1 MQEPTPNTVPPPSP
15 ESKPQRDESMVGT
28 TLDGRYQ
35 LDALIGEGGGG
46 QVYRATHLALE
57 RPVAVKLLL
66 QELEVSEIAKARFT
80 REAKTLAALRHP
92 NIVTVIDFGFGEFPF
107 LVLELVQGCEL
118 EELVSEGPMELA
130 DALSV
135 MKQLLGALAYAH
147 EAGVIHRDLKP
158 SNLFV
163 RRLTAGLHIE
173 VLDFGLAKFIGGEHE
188 GAEANIKVT
197 RAGHI
202 VGTPAY
208 MAPEQIGG
216 DPVDKP
222 ADQYGA
228 GVVLFEML
236 TGQLPFHAPEVM
248 GVLRAHLTLE
258 PPTLA
263 ETVPDRSFSP
273 ELEALIA
280 RALAKDPNDRYPDVP
295 AMLVALDNLPET
307 GRLSDVTGS
316 ITRAN
321 SASENASADADESVL
336 ETAKRAV
343 SELGHAIAKHVEPA
357 PESDPSGLPAPPKTL
372 ILGTVV
378 VFLFALGYWM
388 VGDGNEATSAAGVP
402 SAAQDEGEESPE
414 DVPLGQNSPEVD
426 PDADPWAEV
435 PRELAAYKQRIDE
448 GGRLR
453 RRQIGSL
460 RSYASEHPDDARPL
474 LLHARA
480 YVAQGWLSQALPY
493 FLRAF
498 ETDIRARN
506 DPEMLADLIHMA
518 TTETLEQEAADAIRR
533 IYGNEARTA
542 VAKAVAEQSE
552 TPRRERLQR
561 LVQTLE

>member
-1 MQEPTPNTVPPPSP
+1 
-15 ESKPQRDESMVGT
+15 MVGT
-28 TLDGRYQ
+28 TLDGRYR
-35 LDALIGEGGGG
+35 LDVLIGEGGGG
-46 QVYRATHLALE
+46 EVYRATHLALE

-66 QELEVSEIAKARFT
+66 QELEVSEIAKARFS

-118 EELVSEGPMELA
+118 EELVEEGPMELA

-147 EAGVIHRDLKP
+147 DAGVIHRDLKP

-173 VLDFGLAKFIGGEHE
+173 VLDFGLAKFIGGERE
-188 GAEANIKVT
+188 DAEADIKVT

-228 GVVLFEML
+228 AVVLFEML

-273 ELEALIA
+273 ELEALVA
-280 RALAKDPNDRYPDVP
+280 RGLAKDPKDRYPDVA
-295 AMLVALDNLPET
+295 AMLAALDSLPET

-316 ITRAN
+316 IAHGRAGQK
-321 SASENASADADESVL
+321 ASPDTDDESVL

-343 SELGHAIAKHVEPA
+343 SELGSAIAKRVEPA
-357 PESDPSGLPAPPKTL
+357 PESEPSGLPAPPKALL
-372 ILGTVV
+372 IGTVI
-378 VFLFALGYWM
+378 VFVFALGYWM
-388 VGDGNEATSAAGVP
+388 VGDDGTDPAPASSAQSTAQEQGEEAPENVPMGENSPVVDP
-402 SAAQDEGEESPE
+402 SA
-414 DVPLGQNSPEVD
+414 N
-426 PDADPWAEV
+426 PWAEV
-435 PRELAAYKQRIDE
+435 PRELAAYKRRIDE

-460 RSYASEHPDDARPL
+460 RSYASEHPGDARPL

-493 FLRAF
+493 FVRAF

-506 DPEMLADLIHMA
+506 DPEMLAALIHMA
-518 TTETLEQEAADAIRR
+518 TTETLEQDAADAIRR
-533 IYGNEARTA
+533 IYGDSARTA
-542 VAKAVAEQSE
+542 IAKAVADQTESA
-552 TPRRERLQR
+552 RRQRLQR
-561 LVQTLE
+561 LVQSLD

>member
-1 MQEPTPNTVPPPSP
+1 
-15 ESKPQRDESMVGT
+15 MVGT

-66 QELEVSEIAKARFT
+66 QELEVSEVAKARFS

-118 EELVSEGPMELA
+118 EELVEEGPMEMA

-173 VLDFGLAKFIGGEHE
+173 VLDFGLAKFIGGE
-188 GAEANIKVT
+188 AEAEADIKVT

-216 DPVDKP
+216 DPVDKR

-228 GVVLFEML
+228 AVVLFEML

-263 ETVPDRSFSP
+263 RTVPDRSFSP
-273 ELEALIA
+273 ELEALVA
-280 RALAKDPNDRYPDVP
+280 RALAKDPSERYPDVP
-295 AMLVALDNLPET
+295 AMLVALNNLPET
-307 GRLSDVTGS
+307 GRLSDITGS
-316 ITRAN
+316 MTHTRSAGEN
-321 SASENASADADESVL
+321 SAPDTEEESVL

-343 SELGHAIAKHVEPA
+343 SELGSAIAKHVEPA
-357 PESDPSGLPAPPKTL
+357 PESEPSGLPAPPKAL
-372 ILGTVV
+372 IIGTVV
-378 VFLFALGYWM
+378 VFLFALGYWL
-388 VGDGNEATSAAGVP
+388 VGDGGTTPTSGSAAP
-402 SAAQDEGEESPE
+402 SAASEVDGESE
-414 DVPLGQNSPEVD
+414 DVPLGENTPEVD
-426 PDADPWAEV
+426 PSADPWAEV
-435 PRELAAYKQRIDE
+435 PAELAAYKRRIDE

-460 RSYASEHPDDARPL
+460 RSYASEHPGDARPL

-480 YVAQGWLSQALPY
+480 YVAQGSLSQALPY

-533 IYGNEARTA
+533 IYGSAARTA

-552 TPRRERLQR
+552 TARRERLQR
-561 LVQTLE
+561 LVQTLD

>member
-1 MQEPTPNTVPPPSP
+1 MQEPTPNTVPPPAPGS
-15 ESKPQRDESMVGT
+15 ERTRDESLVGT

-66 QELEVSEIAKARFT
+66 QELEVSEVAKARFT

-147 EAGVIHRDLKP
+147 DAGVIHRDLKP

-163 RRLTAGLHIE
+163 RRLTAGLHVE
-173 VLDFGLAKFIGGEHE
+173 VLDFGLAKFVGGEHE

-216 DPVDKP
+216 DPVDKR

-228 GVVLFEML
+228 AVVLFEML
-236 TGQLPFHAPEVM
+236 TGQLPFDAPEVM

-263 ETVPDRSFSP
+263 QTVPDRSFSP

-280 RALAKDPNDRYPDVP
+280 RALAKDPRDRYPDVP
-295 AMLVALDNLPET
+295 AMLDALGALPET
-307 GRLSDVTGS
+307 GRLSDITGS
-316 ITRAN
+316 ITRETKT
-321 SASENASADADESVL
+321 SEGSADGDESVL

-343 SELGHAIAKHVEPA
+343 SELGSAIAKHVEPA
-357 PESDPSGLPAPPKTL
+357 PESEPSGLPAPPKAL
-372 ILGTVV
+372 IVGTVV

-388 VGDGNEATSAAGVP
+388 VGDGNEQTSAADAP
-402 SAAQDEGEESPE
+402 SAAQEEGEESPE
-414 DVPLGQNSPEVD
+414 NVPLGENSPEVD
-426 PDADPWAEV
+426 PSADPWAEV
-435 PRELAAYKQRIDE
+435 PRELAAYKRRIDE

-460 RSYASEHPDDARPL
+460 RSYASEHPGDARPL

-506 DPEMLADLIHMA
+506 DPAMLSDLIHMA

-533 IYGNEARTA
+533 IYGNAARTA
-542 VAKAVAEQSE
+542 VAKAVAEQNE

-561 LVQTLE
+561 LVQTLD